1 MANKNTKAQASKQ
14 AQAQATAQAGAQ
26 AKRTSARTRNAT
38 TYTHVTV
45 GTHTYTGDH
54 PKAGEKT
61 PKAQV
66 VTRFREQDWSK
77 IVATGRTHKGSWSRY
92 AGSGVFLFDST
103 ANAKAFASDIDK
115 LAKAGTIVPD
125 PKNLATRK
133 ARKEAGLDPHTKNW
147 YASREAKTAKQS
159 TPAKK
164 SSAKSK
170 AVDIEDI
177 VAKAVAAALAS
188 LR

>member
-1 MANKNTKAQASKQ
+1 MANKSTKAQ
-14 AQAQATAQAGAQ
+14 AQAQAQANAQAGAQ
-26 AKRTSARTRNAT
+26 AKRTSANTRKA
-38 TYTHVTV
+38 YTHVTV
-45 GTHTYTGDH
+45 GTHTYTDPH

-66 VTRFREQDWSK
+66 VTRFREQDWAK
-77 IVATGRTHKGSWSRY
+77 IVATGRAHKGSWSRY

-133 ARKEAGLDPHTKNW
+133 ARKEAGLNPHTKNW
-147 YASREAKTAKQS
+147 YASREKKSAKQTS

-164 SSAKSK
+164 SGAKGK
-170 AVDIEDI
+170 TVDIEDI